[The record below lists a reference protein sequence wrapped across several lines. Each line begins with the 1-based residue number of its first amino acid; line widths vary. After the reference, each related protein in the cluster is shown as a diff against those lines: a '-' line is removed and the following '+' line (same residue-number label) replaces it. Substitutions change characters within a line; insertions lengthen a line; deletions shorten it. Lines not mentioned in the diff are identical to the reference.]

1 MFTLYAQSSSSNNVS
16 STVKQCESIQIGKNI
31 AKTYITN
38 YVKQVYLEN
47 NITYLLE
54 DPTDLPEIMVKNM
67 KNALEVDDDWC
78 LDNWE
83 IDFYENHVCEIFV
96 KPDLNSETWFDCN
109 ENELNKLYLAIK
121 IADSNTEI
129 NFKVSKCMYSFD
141 VKEDLNIEDIHEDI
155 CIPLKTP
162 DTNAARYLVI

>member
-1 MFTLYAQSSSSNNVS
+1 
-16 STVKQCESIQIGKNI
+16 
-31 AKTYITN
+31 
-38 YVKQVYLEN
+38 
-47 NITYLLE
+47 
-54 DPTDLPEIMVKNM
+54 MVKNM

-129 NFKVSKCMYSFD
+129 NFKVSTALM
-141 VKEDLNIEDIHEDI
+141 
-155 CIPLKTP
+155 
-162 DTNAARYLVI
+162 